1 MTREKKSVQ
10 NKLDF
15 GLFWKTWNFKYFM
28 IFTLY
33 EEIWW
38 HVSMCNKL
46 NQSKFERYFF
56 PNFSTAFLYYF
67 IWKHCFIVSDSF
79 IVYNLIF
86 ENFAVQ
92 AWTISILEGCI
103 SYLSK
108 RKSSIQKSKLS
119 SRLIDFTCK
128 IHFVLHHYVL

>member
-1 MTREKKSVQ
+1 
-10 NKLDF
+10 
-15 GLFWKTWNFKYFM
+15 M

-79 IVYNLIF
+79 IVYDLIF
-86 ENFAVQ
+86 ENFAIQ

-108 RKSSIQKSKLS
+108 RKSSIQKSKLVGL
-119 SRLIDFTCK
+119 LI
-128 IHFVLHHYVL
+128 LHVKFISYYIIMYFINDCMSLLISHPSQTK